1 MDVDFSR
8 VNLQYLICVRDLARQ
23 TPERVP
29 LMLGIDDPLGRLLA
43 ELSAEQLAEVTRIKA
58 PLLIPRQESW
68 WWERLF
74 IALQGGR
81 TEEVQ
86 AILEHAG
93 LIIADP

>member
-29 LMLGIDDPLGRLLA
+29 LMLGVGDPLGRLLA
-43 ELSAEQLAEVTRIKA
+43 ELSAEQLADVTRIKA
-58 PLLIPRQESW
+58 PLLIPRQEPW

-74 IALQGGR
+74 TALQGGR
-81 TEEVQ
+81 MEEVH
-86 AILEHAG
+86 AVLEHAG
-93 LIIADP
+93 LIVAEP

>member
-23 TPERVP
+23 TPERIP
-29 LMLGIDDPLGRLLA
+29 LLLGVDDPLGRLLA
-43 ELSAEQLAEVTRIKA
+43 EVSAEQLVDVTRIKA

-74 IALQGGR
+74 LALHRGR
-81 TEEVQ
+81 MEEVQ
-86 AILEHAG
+86 AVLEHAG
-93 LIIADP
+93 LIVAEP